1 MKPLQ
6 VVEAF
11 VRRRRIRAHRAM
23 ALAALR
29 ADSSLATRLSR
40 YQHHMQ
46 RARAM
51 ETQGGAK

>member
-46 RARAM
+46 RARVLEA
-51 ETQGGAK
+51 EGSAS